1 MVNGKPRINIGGS
14 RKGKPRRIIGGIR
27 RKVLDI
33 PKGRVSALP
42 KGNIITKG
50 LRAKKPLAQRVVQQ
64 ARFSQRTGIAPKTIG
79 FVGVGRKRKRS
90 IDGSSVLGFRMDGR
104 LP

>member
-1 MVNGKPRINIGGS
+1 MVNGK
-14 RKGKPRRIIGGIR
+14 RRRTIGGIR

-33 PKGRVSALP
+33 PKGNPSALAR
-42 KGNIITKG
+42 GSVVRTG
-50 LRAKKPLAQRVVQQ
+50 LRGKKPLAERIVKQ

-79 FVGVGRKRKRS
+79 FVGRRKKRGG
-90 IDGSSVLGFRMDGR
+90 IDGESVLGFRMDGR